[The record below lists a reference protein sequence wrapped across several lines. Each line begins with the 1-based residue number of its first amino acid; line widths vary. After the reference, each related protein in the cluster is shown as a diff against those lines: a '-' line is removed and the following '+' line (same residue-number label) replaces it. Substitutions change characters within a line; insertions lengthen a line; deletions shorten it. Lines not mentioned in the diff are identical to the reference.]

1 MLDKYL
7 AVICRG
13 IHKLHPPA
21 VGNKELLGV
30 ASTNY
35 TCFVLGD
42 NLQLAD
48 KCPNLRWRWR
58 QPGFRL
64 PKIKKNLQSLAASLL
79 IAIIVAFKCKY
90 G

>member
-35 TCFVLGD
+35 TCFVFCARR
-42 NLQLAD
+42 QLATCGQVS
-48 KCPNLRWRWR
+48 KFKV
-58 QPGFRL
+58 GSRL

-79 IAIIVAFKCKY
+79 IAIIVASKCKY